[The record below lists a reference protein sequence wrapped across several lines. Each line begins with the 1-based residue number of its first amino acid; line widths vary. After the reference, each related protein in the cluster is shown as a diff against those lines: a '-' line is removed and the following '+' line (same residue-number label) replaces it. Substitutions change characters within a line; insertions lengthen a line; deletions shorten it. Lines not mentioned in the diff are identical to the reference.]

1 MYITTLGCAKNLV
14 DSERLMGKLN
24 RYGVALY
31 HEKNPEKA
39 DIAIVNTCGFIGDAR
54 EESID
59 TILQMIKAKN
69 QGIFKKVIVM
79 GCLSERYREDLLN
92 ELPEVDGIFGVDQ
105 QAELLAS
112 IGINYRKELAGER
125 ILTTPAHYAYLKIAE
140 GCDRE
145 CSFCAI
151 PAIRGKHLSKPMDL
165 LVEEAEILAGRGV
178 KELNV
183 ISQDT
188 TFYGLDLY
196 GKRELAALLGRLS
209 DVKGLDWI
217 RLHYAYPLGFPL
229 EILDVIRERPNLCNY
244 IDIPLQHID
253 TQILKSMRRGVSRL
267 QTEKLLETIRKQIP
281 GVALRTTLIVGYPG
295 ETRKAFEDLLQFVE
309 AQRFDRLGV
318 FAYSPEEGTPA
329 YPLGDPVSESEKK
342 ERIDELMQLQSEI
355 SLELNEAK
363 IGKTE
368 KVLIDRFEDGIW
380 YGRTAYDSPEV
391 DNEVMVQT
399 EEVLNIGSF
408 YEVKITRAEFF
419 DLIGVPASPIR

>member
-24 RYGVALY
+24 RYGIALY
-31 HEKNPEKA
+31 HEKNPDHA

-59 TILQMIKAKN
+59 TILRMIKAKK
-69 QGIFKKVIVM
+69 QGIFKQVIVM
-79 GCLSERYREDLLN
+79 GCLSERYREDLLK

-105 QAELLAS
+105 QAELLQS

-125 ILTTPAHYAYLKIAE
+125 ILTTPSHYAYLKIAE

-151 PAIRGKHLSKPMDL
+151 PSIRGKHISKPIEM

-196 GKRELAALLGRLS
+196 GKRELAGLLSRLS
-209 DVKGLDWI
+209 DVKGLEWI

-253 TQILKSMRRGVSRL
+253 TQILKSMRRGVSRQ
-267 QTEKLLETIRKQIP
+267 QTEKLLDTIRKQIP
-281 GVALRTTLIVGYPG
+281 GVAIRTTMIVGYPG
-295 ETRKAFEDLLQFVE
+295 ETRKSFEELLQFVE
-309 AQRFDRLGV
+309 EQRFERLGV

-329 YPLGDPVSESEKK
+329 FPLGDPVSEEEKK
-342 ERIDELMQLQSEI
+342 DRIDELMQLQSEI

-368 KVLIDRFEDGIW
+368 RVIVDRFENGQW
-380 YGRTAYDSPEV
+380 FGRTAIDSPEV
-391 DNEVMVQT
+391 DNEVIIHSEQPLET
-399 EEVLNIGSF
+399 GSF
-408 YEVKITRAEFF
+408 YNVKITRGEFF
-419 DLIGVPASPIR
+419 DVFAEIV